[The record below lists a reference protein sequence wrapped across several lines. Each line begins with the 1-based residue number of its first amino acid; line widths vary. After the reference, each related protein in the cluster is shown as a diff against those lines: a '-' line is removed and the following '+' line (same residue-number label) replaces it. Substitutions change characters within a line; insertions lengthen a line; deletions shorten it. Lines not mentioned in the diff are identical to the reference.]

1 MDRRD
6 FLKSATL
13 ATAATPASAAFAQPQ
28 SPGSGQLAQAAGPAA
43 PAVKNLG
50 EPQMRRW
57 TEQRWALD
65 NLIRANG
72 IDWDQPRTAGL
83 VGACGP
89 ESQGDIAAIR
99 SRVQKFADIGPAFEA
114 VARRREAVARAADEA
129 KDTITARDNF
139 YMAAQYWASAQ
150 WPIDQNNEQNLF
162 CNQKKRECF
171 SAYARLADHYVEAV
185 WLPLPS
191 GQKFPAWFHL
201 PANYSG
207 SRIPAVVSI
216 PGMDG
221 FKEKTVAL
229 YGDRWLSRGVAVLA
243 IEGPGQYEC
252 PTLGVFVNVPA
263 WVAAGRAAMDWLASR
278 GEIDSQRVGITGTS
292 FGSLFAT
299 ICAGSDPRYH
309 AVAVMATCLEPGCRT
324 IFQEASPTF
333 KKRFMYMSGMT
344 DEPAF
349 DQFRQ
354 ALTWEGYAEKIKSP
368 YLCIAGEADELSP
381 LEHTERMFK
390 AMQGPRNL
398 VVYADSRHAV
408 GGVPSTNLGPSPS
421 VLAADWMT
429 KRFAGEPLQSE
440 RWFVDAAGR
449 INKTAF

>member
-6 FLKSATL
+6 FLRSATL
-13 ATAATPASAAFAQPQ
+13 ATAATATSAAFAQSRPA
-28 SPGSGQLAQAAGPAA
+28 GSQLAQAANPPA

-83 VGACGP
+83 ISACGP
-89 ESQGDIAAIR
+89 ESQGDVAGIR
-99 SRVQKFADIGPAFEA
+99 NRVQKFADITPAFEA
-114 VARRREAVARAADEA
+114 VARRREAIAHAADEA
-129 KDTITARDNF
+129 KNQITARDSYF
-139 YMAAQYWASAQ
+139 MAAQYWASAQ
-150 WPIDQNNEQNLF
+150 WPIDQNSEQNLF
-162 CNQKKRECF
+162 FNQKKRECF
-171 SAYARLADHYVEAV
+171 TAYGKLADHYVEAV

-191 GQKFPAWFHL
+191 GQRFPGWFHL
-201 PANYSG
+201 PPNYSG
-207 SRIPAVVSI
+207 ERIPAVVSI

-221 FKEKTVAL
+221 FKERSVAL

-252 PTLGVFVNVPA
+252 PTLGVYVNIPA
-263 WVAAGRAAMDWLASR
+263 WVAAGRAAMDWLAARS
-278 GEIDSQRVGITGTS
+278 EIDSQRVGITGAS

-299 ICAGSDPRYH
+299 ISAGSDSRYR
-309 AVAVMATCLEPGCRT
+309 AVAVSATCLEPGCHT

-344 DEPAF
+344 DEAAF

-354 ALTWEGYAEKIKSP
+354 SLTWEGFAEKIKAP
-368 YLCIAGEADELSP
+368 YLCIAGEADELCP
-381 LEHTERMFK
+381 LEQTERMFK
-390 AMQGPRNL
+390 AMQAPRNL
-398 VVYADSRHAV
+398 VVYAGSRHSV
-408 GGVPSTNLGPSPS
+408 GNVPSTSLGPSPS
-421 VLAADWMT
+421 ALAADWML
-429 KRFAGEPLQSE
+429 KRFAGETFPSE
-440 RWFVDAAGR
+440 RWFIDATGR
-449 INKTAF
+449 INKTAL